1 MAELKL
7 QSFRAVEKGSNSFVT
22 DKFKI
27 NLRNSLNPLSS
38 LQLKDKVKTF
48 RNVLKC
54 HIDA

>member
-54 HIDA
+54 HIDS